1 MRNRLKV
8 VRAEKNITQEQLA
21 NLTDVSRQTIN
32 AIETNKFVPSTLI
45 ALKIASVLGKKVE
58 EIFFLEESDL
68 NKKPV

>member
-8 VRAEKNITQEQLA
+8 LRAEKNITQEQLA

-45 ALKIASVLGKKVE
+45 ALKIASVLGKRVE